1 MATYFYARVST
12 KEQNLA
18 RQIETA
24 KQYRTDIDKVF
35 CDKQSGKNFER
46 TEYQNLRSVAVE
58 GDEIIFPE
66 LDRMGR
72 NKEEVKSEIRYFQKK
87 GVTLRILDIPTTLC
101 DFGEQD
107 WVRDMITNILVE
119 VLGAMAEQELR
130 KNKMRQRAGI
140 DAMPIVNGKRVSSKT
155 GRATGRPACGVNID
169 GCRVRVESGEMTVTE
184 ACAELGISRSS
195 WYRMVKSA

>member
-1 MATYFYARVST
+1 MAVYFYARVST

-18 RQIETA
+18 RQLEVA
-24 KQYRTDIDKVF
+24 KQYRANIDKVF
-35 CDKQSGKNFER
+35 CDKQSGKNFDR
-46 TEYQNLRSVAVE
+46 TEYQILRSIAAE
-58 GDEIIFPE
+58 GDEVIFPE

-72 NKEEVKSEIRYFQKK
+72 NKEEIKSEIRHFQKQ

-130 KNKMRQRAGI
+130 KNKLRQRAGI
-140 DAMPIVNGKRVSSKT
+140 DAMPVVNGRRISAKT
-155 GRATGRPACGVNID
+155 GRPTGRPACGANID
-169 GCRVRVESGEMTVTE
+169 DHRVRVAHGEMTVTQ
-184 ACAELGISRSS
+184 ACKELGISRSS
-195 WYRMVKSA
+195 WYRLNA

>member
-1 MATYFYARVST
+1 MAVYFYARVST

-18 RQIETA
+18 RQLEVA
-24 KQYRTDIDKVF
+24 KQYRANIDKVF
-35 CDKQSGKNFER
+35 CDKQSGKNFDR
-46 TEYQNLRSVAVE
+46 TEYQILRSIAAE
-58 GDEIIFPE
+58 GDEVIFPE

-72 NKEEVKSEIRYFQKK
+72 NKEEIKSEIRHFQKQ

-130 KNKMRQRAGI
+130 KNKLRQRAGI
-140 DAMPIVNGKRVSSKT
+140 DAMPVVNGRRISAKT
-155 GRATGRPACGVNID
+155 GRPTGRPACGANID
-169 GCRVRVESGEMTVTE
+169 EYRVRVIQGEMTVTQ
-184 ACAELGISRSS
+184 ACKELGISRSS
-195 WYRMVKSA
+195 WYRLNA

>member
-1 MATYFYARVST
+1 MATYFSARVST

-24 KQYRTDIDKVF
+24 KQYRADIDKVF

-58 GDEIIFPE
+58 GEEIIFPE

-140 DAMPIVNGKRVSSKT
+140 DAMPIVDGKRVSSKT
-155 GRATGRPACGVNID
+155 GRATGRPACGVDITD
-169 GCRVRVESGEMTVTE
+169 CRVRVESGEMTVTE

-195 WYRMVKSA
+195 WYRLIA